1 MPKQLLFL
9 EFNEINFEDIE
20 YYCGQGVLPNINKLI
35 SEHGWTKTFSEK
47 RYEELEPWI
56 QWVTAHTGKSLQEH
70 RVFRLGDIVQQD
82 LPQIWERLEERGLR
96 VGAISPMNAK
106 HRLRAPAFFVPDP
119 WTRTTLTASARLEG
133 LYAAIVQ
140 AVNDNAQSRLTI
152 RSAIQLLL
160 GLITYAKVTNYSWY
174 GHLAATA
181 ARAPWRK
188 AILLDVLLA
197 DVFLAEVAR
206 TSPHFATLFLNAGA
220 HIQHHYLF
228 SAASYAGK
236 HRNPDWYLKP
246 GMDPVREAYQ
256 AYDRILGSVQR
267 AFPGARLMIATGL
280 HQEPHGQVTYYWRL
294 RQHAEF
300 LSKMRVNFERVE
312 PRMSRD
318 FLVVCASSER
328 AAEAARRLS
337 DAVAVEDGLPL
348 FEVDNRG
355 TDLFVMLVY
364 PREIRHSLRF
374 RVHDEEFLLTVS
386 DVSFV
391 ALKNGE
397 HNGIGYF
404 IDSGQ
409 SLQRGSDAAAFDLTQ
424 IPDRVFEALGLTS
437 PAAASGSSA
446 ESRTNASALA

>member
-20 YYCGQGVLPNINKLI
+20 YYCRQGVLPNLNKLI

-70 RVFRLGDIVQQD
+70 GVFRLGDIVQQD

-119 WTRTTLTASARLEG
+119 WTRTELTANARLQG
-133 LYAAIVQ
+133 MYQAIVQ
-140 AVNDNAQSRLTI
+140 AVNDNAESRLTI
-152 RSAIQLLL
+152 QSALQLVV
-160 GLITYAKVTNYSWY
+160 GLITYARMANYSWY
-174 GHLAATA
+174 VHLAATA
-181 ARAPWRK
+181 ASAPWRK

-197 DVFLAEVAR
+197 DVFIAEVAR
-206 TSPHFATLFLNAGA
+206 SSPDFATLFLNAGA

-246 GMDPVREAYQ
+246 GMDPVREVYQ
-256 AYDRILGSVQR
+256 AYDRILGSVRR
-267 AFPGARLMIATGL
+267 AFPDARLMIATGL

-294 RQHAEF
+294 RRHAEF
-300 LSKMRVNFERVE
+300 LAKMRVEFERVE

-328 AAEAARRLS
+328 AAQAARRLS
-337 DAVAVEDGLPL
+337 AATAVEDGLPL

-355 TDLFVMLVY
+355 TDLFVMLTY

-374 RVHDEEFLLTVS
+374 RVHEEEFVLAAA
-386 DVSFV
+386 DVAFV

-404 IDSGQ
+404 VDSGQ
-409 SLQRGSDAAAFDLTQ
+409 SLQRGSDAAAFALAQ
-424 IPDRVFEALGLTS
+424 IPDRIFEALGLAS
-437 PAAASGSSA
+437 SGGAAGRSVEPSSD
-446 ESRTNASALA
+446 ASALV